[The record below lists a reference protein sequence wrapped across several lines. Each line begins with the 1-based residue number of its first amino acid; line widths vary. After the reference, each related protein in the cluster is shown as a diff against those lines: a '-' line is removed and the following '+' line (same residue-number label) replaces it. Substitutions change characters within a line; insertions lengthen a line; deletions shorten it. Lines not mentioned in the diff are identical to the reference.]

1 MKVKELIERLTK
13 YNNMDDDIICDYITH
28 EDINTW
34 FEAPLTNDEWKKF
47 VMETEKQNYGYID
60 NDYLYDI
67 AREIYK
73 REEDNNE

>member
-13 YNNMDDDIICDYITH
+13 YNNMDDDIIVDYITH
-28 EDINTW
+28 KDINTW
-34 FEAPLTNDEWKKF
+34 FEDPLTNDEWKKF

-67 AREIYK
+67 AREIFK
-73 REEDNNE
+73 EDRQ

>member
-13 YNNMDDDIICDYITH
+13 YNNMDDDIIVDYITH

-34 FEAPLTNDEWKKF
+34 FEDPLTNDEWKKF

-67 AREIYK
+67 AREIFK
-73 REEDNNE
+73 REGNNE